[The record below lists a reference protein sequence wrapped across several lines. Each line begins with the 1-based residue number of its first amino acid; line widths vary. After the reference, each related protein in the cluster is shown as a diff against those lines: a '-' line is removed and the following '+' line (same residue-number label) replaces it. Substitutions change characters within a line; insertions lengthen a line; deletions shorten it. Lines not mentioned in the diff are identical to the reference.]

1 MSDVLLL
8 HDIEARPRISEAPDD
23 IGNAVLQL
31 IQGRKKMSAVTRE
44 ELVYHVPLIVDR
56 VEKISDR
63 EIREAIER
71 LRQTPKGAFI
81 CSSSGAQGYWMGS
94 LEEVQACYSEE
105 RKRSLTL
112 MARIRKQRDL
122 ARRPFQ
128 GQLSL
133 FG

>member
-1 MSDVLLL
+1 MDAILL
-8 HDIEARPRISEAPDD
+8 HDIEARPRIQEAPDD
-23 IGNAVLQL
+23 IGNAVLKL

-44 ELVYHVPLIVDR
+44 ELVYHVPLLVDR

-71 LRQTPKGAFI
+71 LRQTPQGAFI
-81 CSSSGAQGYWMGS
+81 CSSSGAQGYWEGS
-94 LEEVQACYSEE
+94 FEEVQACYSEE

-122 ARRPFQ
+122 ARRAFQ

-133 FG
+133 FS

>member
-1 MSDVLLL
+1 MSDVILL
-8 HDIEARPRISEAPDD
+8 HDIEARPRINEAPDD
-23 IGNAVLQL
+23 IGNAVLKL

-44 ELVYHVPLIVDR
+44 ELVYHVPLLVDR

-71 LRQTPKGAFI
+71 LRQTPEGAFI
-81 CSSSGAQGYWMGS
+81 CSSSGSQGYWIGS
-94 LEEVQACYSEE
+94 LKEVQACYSEE
-105 RKRSLTL
+105 RRRSLTL

-122 ARRPFQ
+122 AFRAE